1 MVWEVSFSS
10 FSVVLWYSI
19 LSFPVNT
26 SGITSYFSKSY
37 QNLWTLFLFCYFI
50 VFMFIDLPFD
60 LLHPFLPLPHTS
72 LLATTNL
79 FYFYWSI
86 YLFFYISLSSYFFL
100 ITEFIALSICYMLI
114 TGLISWDTSGNQIEK
129 NASPVEEITGG
140 FREQK
145 WQAIISNIYV
155 D

>member
-10 FSVVLWYSI
+10 LRVVLWYSI

-86 YLFFYISLSSYFFL
+86 YLFFYISLSSYFFSNYWIYCIEHL
-100 ITEFIALSICYMLI
+100 LHAHHWSHLLGYLREPNREKCLSC
-114 TGLISWDTSGNQIEK
+114 
-129 NASPVEEITGG
+129 GG
-140 FREQK
+140 DN
-145 WQAIISNIYV
+145 WWV
-155 D
+155 

>member
-1 MVWEVSFSS
+1 MVWKVSFSS
-10 FSVVLWYSI
+10 LSVVLWYSI

-26 SGITSYFSKSY
+26 SGITSYFSNSY

-60 LLHPFLPLPHTS
+60 LLHPFLPLPHAS

-114 TGLISWDTSGNQIEK
+114 TGLLLGYLREPNWEK
-129 NASPVEEITGG
+129 CLSCEGDNRWV
-140 FREQK
+140 
-145 WQAIISNIYV
+145 
-155 D
+155 